1 MRSIVPTPAHTG
13 PDTSQS
19 GRTQKAG
26 PSTSAAVVL
35 RRAFQQASAT
45 PGLELDVVAAAYSAS
60 VLEAAFGRISVSE
73 RTANVA
79 ETCPGVAAGC
89 AVTVTVAAVGPGV
102 AAGSGADPDFEFVLA
117 EEVPLPGHLRLGSTH
132 KAAAGRRAA
141 HNQVI
146 AVREHATQRP
156 GTYTAFVR
164 RAGAVVHR
172 LSSSN
177 ISGQRQKE
185 INGHYIRC
193 DVRGSLPS
201 FC

>member
-1 MRSIVPTPAHTG
+1 V
-13 PDTSQS
+13 S
-19 GRTQKAG
+19 GRIQKAG
-26 PSTSAAVVL
+26 PSTSAAFVHAAAIVL

-73 RTANVA
+73 RTTNEAKTGPRA
-79 ETCPGVAAGC
+79 AAGC

-132 KAAAGRRAA
+132 KAAAGRRAD

-156 GTYTAFVR
+156 GT
-164 RAGAVVHR
+164 
-172 LSSSN
+172 
-177 ISGQRQKE
+177 
-185 INGHYIRC
+185 
-193 DVRGSLPS
+193 
-201 FC
+201 